1 MKFGQEFVSED
12 IGAGTLRG
20 TTPPQPPFH
29 PADKVM
35 EGMGMSGMFILIAC
49 IASVLLDASLPLYF
63 VAVWPLYCT
72 FLSNVYS
79 LSNANMF

>member
-12 IGAGTLRG
+12 ISAGTLRG
-20 TTPPQPPFH
+20 TTPPQPSFH
-29 PADKVM
+29 PTDKVI
-35 EGMGMSGMFILIAC
+35 EGMRMSGMFILIAC

-63 VAVWPLYCT
+63 VAVWSLYYT